1 MNFSWIFKYQVHLAS
16 VRPCTAYQ
24 ILYTINLSAP
34 LENFVGRCV
43 LPPPKYHCKSIV
55 RQPQSEDILFLRGG
69 GGRVGVRSNPVFW
82 INIYKCIWPAHLNNV
97 PGFYNL
103 YYRVVLSSIFCF
115 CEVCQLEYSV
125 HGYILIISNIIHCWY
140 LFYISFIY
148 FSVFV
153 YVQCTLVL
161 SV

>member
-1 MNFSWIFKYQVHLAS
+1 MYCISYTVYHKPVGPTGELCRQVCS
-16 VRPCTAYQ
+16 SPTQ
-24 ILYTINLSAP
+24 IPLQVDSAP
-34 LENFVGRCV
+34 TPERRHF
-43 LPPPKYHCKSIV
+43 IF
-55 RQPQSEDILFLRGG
+55 EGG
-69 GGRVGVRSNPVFW
+69 AWVGVRSNPVFW